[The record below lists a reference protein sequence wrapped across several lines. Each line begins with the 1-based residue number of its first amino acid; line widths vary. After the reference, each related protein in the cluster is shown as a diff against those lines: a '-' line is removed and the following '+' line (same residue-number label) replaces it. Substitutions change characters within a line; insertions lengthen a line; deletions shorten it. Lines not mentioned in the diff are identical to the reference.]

1 MITAILF
8 FYLLKRNKKMIMT
21 LAGKSLL
28 IAILFYTF
36 FYVLFVMCVRKI
48 RRRFNKKY
56 LNIKNI
62 L

>member
-1 MITAILF
+1 
-8 FYLLKRNKKMIMT
+8 MIMT